1 MGVALAWRVGVEMTP
16 AIFWDG
22 VMGVL
27 MMEAGLS
34 SVSPGPARLKKPN
47 KRHTVHVHTCR
58 SGFNCVVQYVC
69 VLVVVSA
76 MHIYVNSCC

>member
-1 MGVALAWRVGVEMTP
+1 MALVWRVGVEMTP

-47 KRHTVHVHTCR
+47 NDILYMYMYVHVRTI
-58 SGFNCVVQYVC
+58 G
-69 VLVVVSA
+69 LV
-76 MHIYVNSCC
+76 